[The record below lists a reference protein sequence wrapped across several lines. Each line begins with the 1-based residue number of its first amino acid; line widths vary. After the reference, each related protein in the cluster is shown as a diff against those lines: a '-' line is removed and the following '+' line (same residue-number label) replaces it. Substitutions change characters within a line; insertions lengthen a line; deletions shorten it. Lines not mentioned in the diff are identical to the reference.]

1 MSTIAL
7 RPEFFSNLGEI
18 AEDEKLFAKLQKYV
32 KRLLASKHDDTCM
45 TKEEFFAKI
54 DRSRKQIEEGKY
66 HVFSSSE
73 ELDRYISSL

>member
-7 RPEFFSNLGEI
+7 SPEFFSNLGEI

-32 KRLLASKHDDTCM
+32 KRLLASKHDGTCM
-45 TKEEFFAKI
+45 TKEEFCAKI

>member
-7 RPEFFSNLGEI
+7 SPEFFSNLGEI

-45 TKEEFFAKI
+45 TKEEFCAKI
-54 DRSRKQIEEGKY
+54 DRSRKQIGEGKY